1 MQWVSERAS
10 QHRQPAAVSSPSFV
24 RSFVVRRLFVR
35 SLTSFVRSLTSFV
48 RSFVVRSSSFVCSF
62 VPSFHQKFAR
72 SFVRSSA
79 PTLVLRFVDS
89 LTSFRRSAVPS

>member
-35 SLTSFVRSLTSFV
+35 SLTSFVRLL
-48 RSFVVRSSSFVCSF
+48 
-62 VPSFHQKFAR
+62 R
-72 SFVRSSA
+72 SFVRRSFIVVRLFFRSFFSSKVRS
-79 PTLVLRFVDS
+79 LVRSFLCSYTRFKV
-89 LTSFRRSAVPS
+89 R